1 MKHLQKMPAGRPK
14 KKLKK
19 SPNCDIDS
27 KLSKTQRRKAL
38 DKVRHDGQGHGEQG
52 HAEEGGSE
60 ISSSEQGK
68 NEQGFCEK
76 ELSDQGVEERVGE
89 QGFRA
94 GR

>member
-68 NEQGFCEK
+68 NF
-76 ELSDQGVEERVGE
+76 
-89 QGFRA
+89 
-94 GR
+94 